1 MKSTKTFYRMKL
13 TDYELRTL
21 VGILNTRRLQMKEQG
36 HTLNNSQEYNDL
48 FNLLEGLVKFLPA

>member
-1 MKSTKTFYRMKL
+1 MKL

>member
-21 VGILNTRRLQMKEQG
+21 VGILNTRRLQMKEHG
-36 HTLNNSQEYNDL
+36 HSV
-48 FNLLEGLVKFLPA
+48 NLGK

>member
-1 MKSTKTFYRMKL
+1 MKL

-21 VGILNTRRLQMKEQG
+21 VGILNARRLIMKKEG
-36 HTLNNSQEYNDL
+36 HNLNNSQEYNDL

>member
-1 MKSTKTFYRMKL
+1 MKSDKTFYRMKL

-21 VGILNTRRLQMKEQG
+21 VGLLNTRRLIMKKEG
-36 HTLNNSQEYNDL
+36 HNLNNSQEYNDL